1 MHLRRIRLLRWISP
15 DVDKAGLV
23 AVARACVAARVP
35 RLVVVSSGSVTK
47 PLSPVSRLPQL
58 LRRHHARQDRGRGR
72 SPRALLRPRRGRLR
86 HRATRGL
93 TEDEPKGVSAVELN
107 QGDDKSGRISRAD
120 VAAICVEAAAAARTP
135 LASNATFECY
145 WADTAKSLE
154 AVGLS
159 NMMGGT
165 NEDADYVSGRERR
178 GDSWRDIFE
187 GLRPDDPGVAQQGWG
202 PSL

>member
-1 MHLRRIRLLRWISP
+1 M
-15 DVDKAGLV
+15 
-23 AVARACVAARVP
+23 RAKIEGEDA
-35 RLVVVSSGSVTK
+35 L
-47 PLSPVSRLPQL
+47 
-58 LRRHHARQDRGRGR
+58 
-72 SPRALLRPRRGRLR
+72 RALLRPRRVRLR
-86 HRATRGL
+86 RATR
-93 TEDEPKGVSAVELN
+93 VSPRTNPRSLGRRT
-107 QGDDKSGRISRAD
+107 QPGDDKSVHLRAG

>member
-1 MHLRRIRLLRWISP
+1 MDLPRTSIRLVSSP
-15 DVDKAGLV
+15 SR
-23 AVARACVAARVP
+23 ARASPRASP

-47 PLSPVSRLPQL
+47 PLSPVYVFLNFFGGIMRAKIEGEDAL
-58 LRRHHARQDRGRGR
+58 
-72 SPRALLRPRRGRLR
+72 RALYFDRDECDYVIVRPG
-86 HRATRGL
+86 GL
-93 TEDEPKGVSAVELN
+93 TEDEPKGVSDVELN